1 MSYRA
6 TGTFEVTIEP
16 LSGADDPFGRMR
28 IVKEFTG
35 GLVADGLG
43 EMLTVATEVEGSA
56 TYVALDRVTGTL
68 DGRRGTFVLRHNGIM
83 TRGVGELSVDVV
95 PAPVITQSSASARNV
110 ASELSSTRY
119 AHRPGGSHAR
129 IVSR

>member
-16 LSGADDPFGRMR
+16 LSAVDDPFGRMR

-35 GLVADGLG
+35 DLVADGLG
-43 EMLTVATEVEGSA
+43 EMLTVATELEGSA
-56 TYVALDRVTGTL
+56 TYVALDRITGTL
-68 DGRRGTFVLRHNGIM
+68 NGRRGTFVLRHNGIM

-95 PAPVITQSSASARNV
+95 PDSGTAELTGLTGQLAITNDNGRHSYV
-110 ASELSSTRY
+110 FDYDLT
-119 AHRPGGSHAR
+119 
-129 IVSR
+129 

>member
-1 MSYRA
+1 MSNRA
-6 TGTFEVTIEP
+6 MGTFEVTIEP
-16 LSGADDPFGRMR
+16 QNGADEPFGRMR

-56 TYVALDRVTGTL
+56 TYVALDRITGTL

-83 TRGVGELSVDVV
+83 TRGVGELSIVVV
-95 PAPVITQSSASARNV
+95 PDSGTDELTGLTGQLTITNDNGRHSYV
-110 ASELSSTRY
+110 FDYDMT
-119 AHRPGGSHAR
+119 
-129 IVSR
+129 